1 MAIIPTTDSVYR
13 CCKVFDFDTVYN
25 ILRELKPN
33 GWSVYGNNINDSRLR
48 TLADFMGK
56 SFNSTGGSIEV
67 ETSVVCDLPS
77 DDRTNDYE
85 TKYSLFRGG
94 KTVSTVIRTADP
106 DFEFHDK
113 EGVRRF
119 LSCEEWD
126 QPGPTHVIL
135 PLRLLSSDAPDMF
148 DANVLFTTSA
158 ESVMLVKTTSKKAPI
173 FVCRVN
179 GLI

>member
-1 MAIIPTTDSVYR
+1 MAIKPIPNSYYR
-13 CCKVFDFDTVYN
+13 CCKVFDFDTTCH

-33 GWSVYGNNINDSRLR
+33 GWGVYGNNIDNARLR

-67 ETSVVCDLPS
+67 ESRPVVTEIDNK
-77 DDRTNDYE
+77 DFIDYQ
-85 TKYSLFRGG
+85 TKYRFIRGN
-94 KTVSTVIRTADP
+94 KTVSTSIRTEDP

-113 EGVRRF
+113 EGVHRF
-119 LSCEEWD
+119 LSWEEWD
-126 QPGPTHVIL
+126 QHGPTHVVL
-135 PLRLLSSDAPDMF
+135 PMRLLHSEAPEMF
-148 DANVLFTTSA
+148 DVNVLFTTST
-158 ESVMLVKTTSKKAPI
+158 ESVMLVKTESRKAPI